1 MVAIAN
7 LLDAVTF
14 NWLYCLNLTYVI
26 FILYVFQRLME
37 EKQQKLANS
46 YLAGIVIVFSA
57 FFIVLYLSV
66 IAVCAHELPKPVR
79 NYPLFKAKPKLI
91 IGPLT
96 QDDPFTE

>member
-1 MVAIAN
+1 MIAVTN

-14 NWLYCLNLTYVI
+14 NWLYSLNLSYVV

-57 FFIVLYLSV
+57 LFIILYLSV
-66 IAVCAHELPKPVR
+66 LAVCTHELSKPVR
-79 NYPLFKAKPKLI
+79 NYPLFKTKPSLI

-96 QDDPFTE
+96 